1 MDNILLNPLNKKILL
16 MVIVVFF
23 VGLLTTGF
31 QHSSGGH
38 QKVYTYENKEGN
50 SEKLLGEK
58 TIDYKSPLDIEFLP
72 LVEIEEELQ
81 KREYQRLYIDADPN
95 FNQKVEN
102 IQKYMSRRNAPLKN
116 EARYIVMM
124 ANKFEIDYRLVPA
137 ISIIESSGGL
147 KLYRKYNAWGWG
159 GANGFTFENWEHS
172 IYVVSRGLGGYYSMG
187 LDTPRKMAPRY
198 NPHTP
203 NEWGAKVE
211 MVMNQ
216 IGPAL

>member
-1 MDNILLNPLNKKILL
+1 MDNILLNPLNKKILIL
-16 MVIVVFF
+16 VVVVFF

-31 QHSSGGH
+31 RHSPGSH
-38 QKVYTYENKEGN
+38 QKVYMYEDKKQNL
-50 SEKLLGEK
+50 EKIVDDETLEY
-58 TIDYKSPLDIEFLP
+58 TSPLDIEFLP
-72 LVEIEEELQ
+72 LHQVEEELQ
-81 KREYQRLYIDADPN
+81 RREYQTLYVDADPN
-95 FNQKVEN
+95 FGQKVQNIEN
-102 IQKYMSRRNAPLKN
+102 YMGRRNTPLKD
-116 EARYIVMM
+116 EAHYITMI
-124 ANKFEIDYRLVPA
+124 ANKYGIDYRLVPA

-159 GANGFTFENWEHS
+159 GASGFTFENWEHS

-187 LDTPRKMAPRY
+187 LDTPKKMAPRY

-216 IGPAL
+216 IGPKL

>member
-1 MDNILLNPLNKKILL
+1 MDNILLNPLNKKILA
-16 MVIVVFF
+16 MVVVVFF

-31 QHSSGGH
+31 RHSPGGH
-38 QKVYTYENKEGN
+38 QKVYMFEDKKQNL
-50 SEKLLGEK
+50 EKVVNEEPL
-58 TIDYKSPLDIEFLP
+58 DYKSPLDIEFLP
-72 LVEIEEELQ
+72 LGEVEEELQ
-81 KREYQRLYIDADPN
+81 KREYTRLYIKSDPN
-95 FNQKVEN
+95 FDKKVGN
-102 IQKYMSRRNAPLKN
+102 IETYMGRRNAPLED
-116 EARYIVMM
+116 EAHYMVMM

-147 KLYRKYNAWGWG
+147 RLYRKYNAWGWG